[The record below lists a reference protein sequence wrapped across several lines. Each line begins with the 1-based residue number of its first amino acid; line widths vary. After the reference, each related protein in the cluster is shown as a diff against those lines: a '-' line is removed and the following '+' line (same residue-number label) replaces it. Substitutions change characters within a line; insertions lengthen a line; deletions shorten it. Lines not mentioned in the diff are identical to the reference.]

1 MGVVGGVAALV
12 FLFWPD
18 AQPKPEPGPPP
29 PFTLVDSD
37 VDREENVAA
46 DIVLVEGEPVKPA
59 HESASVVSAVLR
71 NSGDN
76 PVLITK
82 ADVHL
87 SAVRE
92 AGCSS
97 GGGLADI
104 QAQYDIK
111 VPLEAEEGAVVTRKM
126 KYALPPHSQER
137 VAFTVGPEH
146 FYEGSQPWIYTFTI
160 TIHADDGSTVTVPEV
175 SYLSPLKGAKGFL
188 GNARHAVSHP
198 EGSIINPACVSR
210 QARSV
215 AQLVKAA
222 KRPSPELREFSAE
235 LSRIAAQ

>member
-1 MGVVGGVAALV
+1 MAALV

-18 AQPKPEPGPPP
+18 AQPEPDPPP
-29 PFTLVDSD
+29 SLSLVDSD

-82 ADVHL
+82 ADVRL

-92 AGCSS
+92 AGCPR

-104 QAQYDIK
+104 KAQYDIK
-111 VPLEAEEGAVVTRKM
+111 VPLDAKAGAVLTRKM
-126 KYALPPHSQER
+126 KYSLPPHSQER

-146 FYEGSQPWIYTFTI
+146 FYEGSRPWIYTFTI
-160 TIHADDGSTVTVPEV
+160 TIQAADGSKVTVPEV
-175 SYLSPLKGAKGFL
+175 TYLSPLKGASGFL
-188 GNARHAVSHP
+188 ATARYAVAHP
-198 EGSIINPACVSR
+198 NGGHMDPTCVSR

-222 KRPSPELREFSAE
+222 KRPSPELTEFSEE
-235 LSRIAAQ
+235 LTRISGQ